1 MEEKEEKEIKEEIR
15 EVKEALKW
23 LSRKS
28 AERMYKIDSRVQKQI
43 KMTSDKISKHLDDVD
58 KDRRRKMEEIRYIGV
73 EFDPVKVKLGQADV
87 NAALKSGF
95 EPIRDFETARGIIMV
110 LGKWGE
116 KDVQSKTGY
125 YKKIS
130 NRISLRYR
138 YRVSDVPTHQFFYLA
153 TFC

>member
-1 MEEKEEKEIKEEIR
+1 MEEKQEKEIKEEIR
-15 EVKEALKW
+15 EVKEAIKW

-28 AERMYKIDSRVQKQI
+28 AEKIYKIDSRVQKQI
-43 KMTSDKISKHLDDVD
+43 KKTSDMISKHLDDVE

-73 EFDPVKVKLGQADV
+73 EFDPVKVKQGQTEI

-116 KDVQSKTGY
+116 KDVQHKT
-125 YKKIS
+125 
-130 NRISLRYR
+130 RY
-138 YRVSDVPTHQFFYLA
+138 
-153 TFC
+153 

>member
-1 MEEKEEKEIKEEIR
+1 MEEKQEKEIKEEIR

-28 AERMYKIDSRVQKQI
+28 AEKIYKIDSRVQKQI
-43 KMTSDKISKHLDDVD
+43 KKTSDIISKHLDDVE

-73 EFDPVKVKLGQADV
+73 EFDPVKVKQGQTEI

-95 EPIRDFETARGIIMV
+95 EPIRDFETGRGIIMV

-116 KDVQSKTGY
+116 KDVQSKT
-125 YKKIS
+125 
-130 NRISLRYR
+130 RY
-138 YRVSDVPTHQFFYLA
+138 
-153 TFC
+153 

>member
-28 AERMYKIDSRVQKQI
+28 ADKMYKIDSKIQKQI
-43 KMTSDKISKHLDDVD
+43 QMTSDKMSKHLDDVD
-58 KDRRRKMEEIRYIGV
+58 KDRRKKMQEIRYIGV
-73 EFDPVKVKLGQADV
+73 EFDPVKVKQGQNEV

-116 KDVQSKTGY
+116 KNVQSETGY
-125 YKKIS
+125 
-130 NRISLRYR
+130 
-138 YRVSDVPTHQFFYLA
+138 
-153 TFC
+153 

>member
-1 MEEKEEKEIKEEIR
+1 MEEEKEIKEEIR

-58 KDRRRKMEEIRYIGV
+58 KDRHRKMEEIRYIGV
-73 EFDPVKVKLGQADV
+73 EFDPVKVKQGQTEV
-87 NAALKSGF
+87 NVALKSGF

-125 YKKIS
+125 
-130 NRISLRYR
+130 
-138 YRVSDVPTHQFFYLA
+138 
-153 TFC
+153 

>member
-1 MEEKEEKEIKEEIR
+1 MSKTEEKEIKEEIR

-43 KMTSDKISKHLDDVD
+43 KMTGDKISKHLDDVD
-58 KDRRRKMEEIRYIGV
+58 TDRRRKMEEIRYIGV
-73 EFDPVKVKLGQADV
+73 EFDPVKVKQGQAEV
-87 NAALKSGF
+87 NTALKSGF

-116 KDVQSKTGY
+116 KDVQHKT
-125 YKKIS
+125 
-130 NRISLRYR
+130 RY
-138 YRVSDVPTHQFFYLA
+138 
-153 TFC
+153 

>member
-1 MEEKEEKEIKEEIR
+1 MEKKEEKEIKEEIR

-43 KMTSDKISKHLDDVD
+43 KMTGDKISKHLDDVD

-73 EFDPVKVKLGQADV
+73 EFDPVKVKQGQTEV
-87 NAALKSGF
+87 NVALKSGF

-125 YKKIS
+125 
-130 NRISLRYR
+130 
-138 YRVSDVPTHQFFYLA
+138 
-153 TFC
+153 

>member
-1 MEEKEEKEIKEEIR
+1 MEEKQEKEIKEEIK
-15 EVKEALKW
+15 EVKEAIKW

-28 AERMYKIDSRVQKQI
+28 AEKIYKIDSRVQKQI
-43 KMTSDKISKHLDDVD
+43 KKTSDIISKHLDDVE

-73 EFDPVKVKLGQADV
+73 EFDPVKVKQGQNEV

-116 KDVQSKTGY
+116 KDVQSKT
-125 YKKIS
+125 
-130 NRISLRYR
+130 RY
-138 YRVSDVPTHQFFYLA
+138 
-153 TFC
+153 

>member
-73 EFDPVKVKLGQADV
+73 EFDPVKVKLGQTEV

-95 EPIRDFETARGIIMV
+95 EPIRDFETGRGIIMV

-125 YKKIS
+125 
-130 NRISLRYR
+130 
-138 YRVSDVPTHQFFYLA
+138 
-153 TFC
+153 

>member
-1 MEEKEEKEIKEEIR
+1 MEEKQEKEIKEEIR

-28 AERMYKIDSRVQKQI
+28 AEKIYKIDSRVQKQI
-43 KMTSDKISKHLDDVD
+43 KKTSDMISKHLDDVE

-73 EFDPVKVKLGQADV
+73 EFDPVKVKQGQTEI

-116 KDVQSKTGY
+116 KDVQSKT
-125 YKKIS
+125 
-130 NRISLRYR
+130 RY
-138 YRVSDVPTHQFFYLA
+138 
-153 TFC
+153 

>member
-1 MEEKEEKEIKEEIR
+1 MEEKEKKEIKEEIR

-28 AERMYKIDSRVQKQI
+28 AEKMYIIDSRVQKQI
-43 KMTSDKISKHLDDVD
+43 KKTSDMISKHLDDVE

-73 EFDPVKVKLGQADV
+73 EFDPVKVKQGQSEI

-110 LGKWGE
+110 KGKWGE
-116 KDVQSKTGY
+116 KDVQSKT
-125 YKKIS
+125 
-130 NRISLRYR
+130 RY
-138 YRVSDVPTHQFFYLA
+138 
-153 TFC
+153 

>member
-28 AERMYKIDSRVQKQI
+28 ADKMYKIDSRVQKQI
-43 KMTSDKISKHLDDVD
+43 KKASDRMSKHIEDIE
-58 KDRRRKMEEIRYIGV
+58 KDRRKKMQEIRYIGV
-73 EFDPVKVKLGQADV
+73 EFDPGRVKQGQEEV

-116 KDVQSKTGY
+116 KDLQSETGY
-125 YKKIS
+125 
-130 NRISLRYR
+130 
-138 YRVSDVPTHQFFYLA
+138 
-153 TFC
+153 

>member
-28 AERMYKIDSRVQKQI
+28 AEKIYKIDSRVQKQI
-43 KMTSDKISKHLDDVD
+43 KKTSDMISKHLDDAE

-73 EFDPVKVKLGQADV
+73 EFDPVKVKLGQNEV

-116 KDVQSKTGY
+116 KDVQSKT
-125 YKKIS
+125 
-130 NRISLRYR
+130 RY
-138 YRVSDVPTHQFFYLA
+138 
-153 TFC
+153 

>member
-43 KMTSDKISKHLDDVD
+43 KMTGDKISKHLDDVD
-58 KDRRRKMEEIRYIGV
+58 KDRHRKMEEIRYIGV
-73 EFDPVKVKLGQADV
+73 EFDPVKVKQGQTEV
-87 NAALKSGF
+87 NTALKSGF

-125 YKKIS
+125 
-130 NRISLRYR
+130 
-138 YRVSDVPTHQFFYLA
+138 
-153 TFC
+153 

>member
-1 MEEKEEKEIKEEIR
+1 MEEKQEKEIKEEIR
-15 EVKEALKW
+15 EVKEAIKW

-28 AERMYKIDSRVQKQI
+28 AEKIYKIDSRVQKQI
-43 KMTSDKISKHLDDVD
+43 KKTSDIISKHLDDVE

-73 EFDPVKVKLGQADV
+73 EFDPVKVKQGQTEI

-116 KDVQSKTGY
+116 KDVQSKT
-125 YKKIS
+125 
-130 NRISLRYR
+130 RY
-138 YRVSDVPTHQFFYLA
+138 
-153 TFC
+153 

>member
-1 MEEKEEKEIKEEIR
+1 MEKKEEKEIKEEIR

-58 KDRRRKMEEIRYIGV
+58 QDRRRKMEEIRYIGV
-73 EFDPVKVKLGQADV
+73 EFDPVKVKQGQTEV
-87 NAALKSGF
+87 NVALKSGF

-125 YKKIS
+125 
-130 NRISLRYR
+130 
-138 YRVSDVPTHQFFYLA
+138 
-153 TFC
+153 